1 MKYCFSTLLLFIS
14 ISLFAQYPI
23 VTIDNKTYGP
33 NEPSIYINPANPAQI
48 VAASNINNHYVSSD
62 TGKTWEIK
70 TLRSSL
76 GVYGDPVIYAD
87 EYGNFYFCHL
97 SATKTKKYPNWIDR
111 IVVQKSDNGGKNFN
125 DGTFAGLNGD
135 KEQDKH
141 WIVKDQHSLLH
152 KDNIYLSW
160 TEFDNYDSKDPQDH
174 SRIQFARSVD
184 GAASFEQAIT
194 ISDTVGDCLDDD
206 NTLEGATPAIGKNGE
221 VYVAWSGY
229 GKIYFDKSLD
239 GGRTWGKDRV
249 IATQDEGWV
258 LDFDQIYRSNGLPI
272 LVADHSRGKY
282 KNRLYLLWGESLQG
296 IGGEIKLKY
305 SDNGGD
311 TWSDEITVNSS
322 SVGDQFLPHIA
333 IDQTDGTVY
342 VVFYD
347 RRNSTSNLLMD
358 VYVAFSEDGGQTFT
372 NKLITPQPFIPP
384 GKEVFFG
391 DYIGISAHRGIV
403 RPIWTGT
410 DENLNGKLNIQTALL
425 TKDLLKSNSQILT
438 DTLFFKYFKGEAN
451 NTFVLYSNEVINY
464 SIKLNVKKHKY
475 SLIGKTYRKKY
486 VKPFCDV
493 GFDFKDTNGVY
504 INTAKGKKAK
514 LKMHIKGKDFDRKYN
529 VKL

>member
-1 MKYCFSTLLLFIS
+1 MKHLFSSFLLFLQTLS
-14 ISLFAQYPI
+14 FAQYPI
-23 VTIDNKTYGP
+23 VTIDNQTYGP

-48 VAASNINNHYVSSD
+48 VAGSNINNHYVSSD
-62 TGKTWEIK
+62 TGKTWVIK
-70 TLRSSL
+70 SVRCSV

-97 SATKTKKYPNWIDR
+97 AATKTKKYPNWIDR
-111 IVVQKSDNGGKNFN
+111 IVVQKSDDGGKSFN
-125 DGTFAGLNGD
+125 DGSFAGLNGD

-152 KDNIYLSW
+152 KDNIYISW

-174 SRIQFARSVD
+174 SRIRFARSVD

-221 VYVAWSGY
+221 VYVAWSGF

-258 LDFDQIYRSNGLPI
+258 LDFDKIYRSNGLPF
-272 LVADHSRGKY
+272 LVADHSLGKY
-282 KNRLYLLWGESLQG
+282 KNRLYLLWGESLPG

-311 TWSDEITVNSS
+311 SWSDEITLNSS

-333 IDQTDGTVY
+333 INQTDGTVY
-342 VVFYD
+342 VGFCD
-347 RRNSTSNLLMD
+347 RRNSASNLLMD

-372 NKLITPQPFIPP
+372 NKLITPQPFLPP

-391 DYIGISAHRGIV
+391 DYNGISAHRGIV
-403 RPIWTGT
+403 RPIWTAT
-410 DENLNGKLNIQTALL
+410 DESLKGKLNIQTALL
-425 TKDLLKSNSQILT
+425 TKDLLKTKNQSLK
-438 DTLFFKYFKGEAN
+438 DTLFYKFYRTAEDNK
-451 NTFVLYSNEVINY
+451 FVLYSGKMVEY
-464 SIKLNVKKHKY
+464 SIKIKVKKSKT
-475 SLIGKTYRKKY
+475 SLFGKTYKKH
-486 VKPFCDV
+486 
-493 GFDFKDTNGVY
+493 GV
-504 INTAKGKKAK
+504 IRPDDANKEVILNAGKGKKVDYRVK
-514 LKMHIKGKDFDRKYN
+514 LKGKDFEVNYSGK
-529 VKL
+529 